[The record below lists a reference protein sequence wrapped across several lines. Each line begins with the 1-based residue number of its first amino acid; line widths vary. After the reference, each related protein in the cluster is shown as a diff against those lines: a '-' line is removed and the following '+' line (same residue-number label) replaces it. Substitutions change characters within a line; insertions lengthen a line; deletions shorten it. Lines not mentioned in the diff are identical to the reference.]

1 MAEGF
6 GKILKAGTRVL
17 FSLLGGV
24 AGYQVAQIILRQGWW
39 QGGSMSHII
48 AINLLFIG
56 ALSLIGFI
64 LSIYFVKG
72 LVFIGTFSERQLQS
86 TSWHDLVVSVIG
98 LIVGL
103 LVANLIALPFSGL
116 PAVGSYIAVLLNL
129 TLGYLGVRIFSRRR
143 DEILNMWS
151 SLGGLKGKLIFRGK
165 KGRQPSSQNQQED
178 LFLEETRETPP
189 KILDTSV
196 IIDGRILDIAKV
208 GFLEGPIVLP
218 RFVLTE
224 LQSVA
229 DSTDPSKRSRG
240 RRGFDVVS
248 ELQKLREIHVQV
260 LEITLKDLGLEAV
273 DEALIA
279 LAKQVGGKILTT
291 DYNLNMR
298 AQVEKVVVLNVNDL
312 ANSLKP
318 VLLPGESLFVEILR
332 EGKEPN
338 QGVGYLEDGTM
349 IVVEDGQRH
358 IGRKVEVFVT
368 SLLQTS
374 AGRMIFGRFVR
385 EAQR

>member
-6 GKILKAGTRVL
+6 GRIMKAGTRIL
-17 FSLLGGV
+17 FALLGGV
-24 AGYQVAQIILRQGWW
+24 AGYQMAQFALKQGWW
-39 QGGSMSHII
+39 PGISMSQVI
-48 AINLLFIG
+48 AVNLLSIG
-56 ALSLIGFI
+56 FLSLAGFI
-64 LSIYFVKG
+64 LTSYFVRG
-72 LVFIGTFSERQLQS
+72 LGLIGSFSERQLQT
-86 TSWHDLVVSVIG
+86 TSWHDISISVIG

-103 LVANLIALPFSGL
+103 LVANLIALPFSRL

-143 DEILNMWS
+143 DEILTVWS
-151 SLGGLKGKLIFRGK
+151 SLGGLKGKLVFRGK
-165 KGRQPSSQNQQED
+165 KSKHPQPQQP
-178 LFLEETRETPP
+178 EELYVEENRGTAP

-208 GFLEGPIVLP
+208 GFLDGPIALP

-229 DSTDPSKRSRG
+229 DSTDPIKRSRG

-248 ELQKLREIHVQV
+248 ELQKLKEIQVEV
-260 LEITLKDLGLEAV
+260 LEVTLKDLGLEAV
-273 DEALIA
+273 DEALLS
-279 LAKQVGGKILTT
+279 LAKQMGGKVLTT

-298 AQVEKVVVLNVNDL
+298 AQVEKVLILNVNDL
-312 ANSLKP
+312 SNSLKP
-318 VLLPGESLFVEILR
+318 VLLPGESLTVDILR

-349 IVVEDGQRH
+349 IVVEDGQRY
-358 IGRKVEVFVT
+358 IGRRVEVFVT

-374 AGRMIFGRFVR
+374 AGRMIFGRYVR
-385 EAQR
+385 EVSR

>member
-6 GKILKAGTRVL
+6 GRIMKAGTRIL
-17 FSLLGGV
+17 FALLGGV
-24 AGYQVAQIILRQGWW
+24 AGYQMAQFALKQGWW
-39 QGGSMSHII
+39 SGISMSHVI
-48 AINLLFIG
+48 AVNLLFIG
-56 ALSLIGFI
+56 FLSLAGFI
-64 LSIYFVKG
+64 LTSYFVRG
-72 LVFIGTFSERQLQS
+72 LGMIGSFSERQLQT
-86 TSWHDLVVSVIG
+86 TSWHDISISVIG

-103 LVANLIALPFSGL
+103 LVANLIALPFSRL

-143 DEILNMWS
+143 DEILTMWS

-165 KGRQPSSQNQQED
+165 KSKHPQPQQP
-178 LFLEETRETPP
+178 EELYVEENRGTAP

-208 GFLEGPIVLP
+208 GFLDGPIALP

-229 DSTDPSKRSRG
+229 DSTDPIKRSRG

-248 ELQKLREIHVQV
+248 ELQKLKEIQVEV
-260 LEITLKDLGLEAV
+260 LEVTLKDLGLEAV
-273 DEALIA
+273 DEALLS
-279 LAKQVGGKILTT
+279 LAKQLGGKVLTT

-298 AQVEKVVVLNVNDL
+298 AQVEKVLILNVNDL
-312 ANSLKP
+312 SNSLKP
-318 VLLPGESLFVEILR
+318 VLLPGESLTVDILR

-349 IVVEDGQRH
+349 IVIEDGQRY
-358 IGRKVEVFVT
+358 IGRRVEVFVT

-385 EAQR
+385 EVSR

>member
-6 GKILKAGTRVL
+6 GRILKAGTRIL

-24 AGYQVAQIILRQGWW
+24 AGYQVAQILLRQGWW
-39 QGGSMSHII
+39 KGVSMSHIV

-56 ALSLIGFI
+56 SLSLVGFI
-64 LSIYFVKG
+64 LSIYFVKA
-72 LVFIGTFSERQLQS
+72 LVFIGTFSERQLQA
-86 TSWHDLVVSVIG
+86 TSWHDLSVSVIG

-151 SLGGLKGKLIFRGK
+151 SLGGLKGKLVFRGK
-165 KGRQPSSQNQQED
+165 KGKQAQSQGQED
-178 LFLEETRETPP
+178 LFLEENRETPP

-196 IIDGRILDIAKV
+196 IIDGRILDIAKA

-229 DSTDPSKRSRG
+229 DSTDPIKRSRG

-248 ELQKLREIHVQV
+248 ELQKLKEVQVQV
-260 LEITLKDLGLEAV
+260 LEVTLKDLGLEAV
-273 DEALIA
+273 DEALLA
-279 LAKQVGGKILTT
+279 LAKQAGGKILTT

-312 ANSLKP
+312 SNSLKP
-318 VLLPGESLFVEILR
+318 VLLPGESLTVDILR

-358 IGRKVEVFVT
+358 IGRRVEVFVT

-385 EAQR
+385 EVQR

>member
-6 GKILKAGTRVL
+6 VRIMKAGTRIL
-17 FSLLGGV
+17 FALLGGV
-24 AGYQVAQIILRQGWW
+24 AGYQMAQFALKQGWW
-39 QGGSMSHII
+39 SGISMSHVITV
-48 AINLLFIG
+48 NLLFIG
-56 ALSLIGFI
+56 ILSLAGFI
-64 LSIYFVKG
+64 LTSYFVRG
-72 LVFIGTFSERQLQS
+72 LGMIGSFSERQLQT
-86 TSWHDLVVSVIG
+86 TSWHDISISVIG

-103 LVANLIALPFSGL
+103 LVANLIALPFSRL

-129 TLGYLGVRIFSRRR
+129 TLGYLSVRIFSRRR
-143 DEILNMWS
+143 DEILTMWS

-165 KGRQPSSQNQQED
+165 KSKHPQPQQP
-178 LFLEETRETPP
+178 EELYIEENRGTAP

-196 IIDGRILDIAKV
+196 IIDGRILDIARV
-208 GFLEGPIVLP
+208 GFLDGPIALP

-229 DSTDPSKRSRG
+229 DSTDPIKRSRG

-248 ELQKLREIHVQV
+248 ELQKLKEIQVEV
-260 LEITLKDLGLEAV
+260 LEVTLKDLGLEAV
-273 DEALIA
+273 DEALLS
-279 LAKQVGGKILTT
+279 LAKQLGGKVLTT

-298 AQVEKVVVLNVNDL
+298 AQVEKVLILNVNDL
-312 ANSLKP
+312 SNSLKP
-318 VLLPGESLFVEILR
+318 VLLPGESLAVDILR

-349 IVVEDGQRH
+349 IVIEDGQRY
-358 IGRKVEVFVT
+358 IGKRVEVFVT

-385 EAQR
+385 EVSR

>member
-6 GKILKAGTRVL
+6 VRIMKAGTRIL
-17 FSLLGGV
+17 FALLGGV
-24 AGYQVAQIILRQGWW
+24 AGYQMAQFALKQGWW
-39 QGGSMSHII
+39 SGISMSHVI
-48 AINLLFIG
+48 AVNLLFIG
-56 ALSLIGFI
+56 ILSLAGFI
-64 LSIYFVKG
+64 LTSYFVRG
-72 LVFIGTFSERQLQS
+72 LGMIGSFSERQLQT
-86 TSWHDLVVSVIG
+86 TSWHDISISVIG

-103 LVANLIALPFSGL
+103 LVANLIALPFSRL

-129 TLGYLGVRIFSRRR
+129 TLGYLSVRIFSRRR
-143 DEILNMWS
+143 DEILTMWS

-165 KGRQPSSQNQQED
+165 KSKHPQPQQP
-178 LFLEETRETPP
+178 EELYIEENRGTAP

-196 IIDGRILDIAKV
+196 IIDGRILDIARV
-208 GFLEGPIVLP
+208 GFLDGPIALP

-229 DSTDPSKRSRG
+229 DSTDPIKRSRG

-248 ELQKLREIHVQV
+248 ELQKLKEIQVEV
-260 LEITLKDLGLEAV
+260 LEVTLKDLGLEAV
-273 DEALIA
+273 DEALLS
-279 LAKQVGGKILTT
+279 LAKQLGGKVLTT

-298 AQVEKVVVLNVNDL
+298 AQVEKVLILNVNDL
-312 ANSLKP
+312 SNSLKP
-318 VLLPGESLFVEILR
+318 VLLPGESLAVDILR

-349 IVVEDGQRH
+349 IVIEDGQRY
-358 IGRKVEVFVT
+358 IGKRVEVFVT

-385 EAQR
+385 EVSR

>member
-6 GKILKAGTRVL
+6 GRILKAGTRIL

-24 AGYQVAQIILRQGWW
+24 AGYQVAQILLRQGWW
-39 QGGSMSHII
+39 KGVSMSHIV

-56 ALSLIGFI
+56 SLSLVGFI
-64 LSIYFVKG
+64 LSIYFVKA

-86 TSWHDLVVSVIG
+86 TSWHDLSVSVIG

-151 SLGGLKGKLIFRGK
+151 SLGGLKGKLVFRGK
-165 KGRQPSSQNQQED
+165 KGKQAQSQGQED
-178 LFLEETRETPP
+178 LFLEENRETPP

-196 IIDGRILDIAKV
+196 IIDGRILDIAKA

-229 DSTDPSKRSRG
+229 DSTDPIKRSRG

-248 ELQKLREIHVQV
+248 ELQKLKEVQVQV
-260 LEITLKDLGLEAV
+260 LEVTLKDLGLEAV
-273 DEALIA
+273 DEALLA
-279 LAKQVGGKILTT
+279 LAKQAGGKILTT

-312 ANSLKP
+312 SNSLKP
-318 VLLPGESLFVEILR
+318 VLLPGESLTVDILR

-358 IGRKVEVFVT
+358 IGRRVEVFVT

-385 EAQR
+385 EVQR

>member
-6 GKILKAGTRVL
+6 GRILKAGTRIL

-24 AGYQVAQIILRQGWW
+24 AGYQVAQILLRQGWW
-39 QGGSMSHII
+39 KGVSMSHIV

-56 ALSLIGFI
+56 SLSLVGFI
-64 LSIYFVKG
+64 LSIYFVKA
-72 LVFIGTFSERQLQS
+72 LVFIGTFSERQLQA
-86 TSWHDLVVSVIG
+86 TSLHDLSASVIG

-151 SLGGLKGKLIFRGK
+151 SLGGLKGKLVFRGK
-165 KGRQPSSQNQQED
+165 KGKQAQSQGQED
-178 LFLEETRETPP
+178 LFLEENRETPP

-196 IIDGRILDIAKV
+196 IIDGRILDIAKA

-229 DSTDPSKRSRG
+229 DSTDPIKRSRG

-248 ELQKLREIHVQV
+248 ELQKLKEVQVQV
-260 LEITLKDLGLEAV
+260 LEVTLKDLGLEAV
-273 DEALIA
+273 DEALLA
-279 LAKQVGGKILTT
+279 LAKQAGGKILTT

-312 ANSLKP
+312 SNSLKP
-318 VLLPGESLFVEILR
+318 VLLPGESLTVDILR

-358 IGRKVEVFVT
+358 IGRRVEVFVT

-385 EAQR
+385 EVQR

>member
-1 MAEGF
+1 MAEGI
-6 GKILKAGTRVL
+6 GRIMKAGTRIL
-17 FSLLGGV
+17 FALLGGV
-24 AGYQVAQIILRQGWW
+24 AGYQTAQFLLKQGWW
-39 QGGSMSHII
+39 PGQSMTHMISV
-48 AINLLFIG
+48 NLLFIG
-56 ALSLIGFI
+56 LFSLAGFI
-64 LSIYFVKG
+64 LTHYFIKG
-72 LVFIGTFSERQLQS
+72 LGLIGAFSEKQLQS
-86 TSWHDLVVSVIG
+86 TSWHDISISVLG

-103 LVANLIALPFSGL
+103 LVANLIALPFSRL

-143 DEILNMWS
+143 DEILNMWAT
-151 SLGGLKGKLIFRGK
+151 LGGLKGKLVFRGR
-165 KGRQPSSQNQQED
+165 KGKHPEQNHT
-178 LFLEETRETPP
+178 EEILVEEGRGSGI

-196 IIDGRILDIAKV
+196 IIDGRILDIARV
-208 GFLEGPIVLP
+208 GFLDGPVALP

-229 DSTDPSKRSRG
+229 DSTDPIKRSRG

-248 ELQKLREIHVQV
+248 ELQKLKETQVEV

-273 DEALIA
+273 DEALLA
-279 LAKQVGGKILTT
+279 LAKQMGGKVLTT

-298 AQVEKVVVLNVNDL
+298 AQVEKVQILNVNDL
-312 ANSLKP
+312 SNSLKP
-318 VLLPGESLFVEILR
+318 VLLPGESLTVDILR

-349 IVVEDGQRH
+349 IVVEDGQRF
-358 IGRKVEVFVT
+358 IGRRVEVFVT

-374 AGRMIFGRFVR
+374 AGRMIFGRLVR
-385 EAQR
+385 EVSR

>member
-6 GKILKAGTRVL
+6 GRIMKAGTRIL
-17 FSLLGGV
+17 FAMLGGV
-24 AGYQVAQIILRQGWW
+24 AGYQMAQFVLKQGWW
-39 QGGSMSHII
+39 PGVSMSHVI
-48 AINLLFIG
+48 AVNLIFIG
-56 ALSLIGFI
+56 FLSLAGFI
-64 LSIYFVKG
+64 LTSYFIRG
-72 LVFIGTFSERQLQS
+72 LGFIGSFSERQLQS
-86 TSWHDLVVSVIG
+86 TSWHDIAISVVG

-143 DEILNMWS
+143 DEILSMWS
-151 SLGGLKGKLIFRGK
+151 SLGGLKSKLVFRGK
-165 KGRQPSSQNQQED
+165 KGKHPQPQQA
-178 LFLEETRETPP
+178 EELYIEESRGTAP

-208 GFLEGPIVLP
+208 GFLDGPIALP

-229 DSTDPSKRSRG
+229 DSTDPIKRSRG

-248 ELQKLREIHVQV
+248 ELQKLKEIQVEV
-260 LEITLKDLGLEAV
+260 LEVTLKDLGLDAV
-273 DEALIA
+273 DEALLA
-279 LAKQVGGKILTT
+279 LAKQMGGKVLTT

-298 AQVEKVVVLNVNDL
+298 AQVEKVLILNVNDL
-312 ANSLKP
+312 SNSLKP
-318 VLLPGESLFVEILR
+318 VLLPGESLTVDILR

-349 IVVEDGQRH
+349 IVVEDGQRY
-358 IGRKVEVFVT
+358 IGHRVEVFVT

-385 EAQR
+385 EVSR

>member
-6 GKILKAGTRVL
+6 GRIMKAGTRIL
-17 FSLLGGV
+17 FALLGGV
-24 AGYQVAQIILRQGWW
+24 AGYQMAQFALKQGWW
-39 QGGSMSHII
+39 PGISMSHVI
-48 AINLLFIG
+48 AVSLLFIG
-56 ALSLIGFI
+56 FLSLAGFI
-64 LSIYFVKG
+64 LTSYFVRG
-72 LVFIGTFSERQLQS
+72 LGLIGSFSERQLQT
-86 TSWHDLVVSVIG
+86 TSWHDISISVIG

-103 LVANLIALPFSGL
+103 LVANLIALPFSRL

-143 DEILNMWS
+143 DEILTVWS

-165 KGRQPSSQNQQED
+165 KSKHTQPQQP
-178 LFLEETRETPP
+178 EELYVEENRGTAP

-208 GFLEGPIVLP
+208 GFLDGPIALP

-229 DSTDPSKRSRG
+229 DSTDPIKRSRG

-248 ELQKLREIHVQV
+248 ELQKLKEIQVEV
-260 LEITLKDLGLEAV
+260 LEVTLKDLGLEAV
-273 DEALIA
+273 DEALLS
-279 LAKQVGGKILTT
+279 LAKQLGGKVLTT

-298 AQVEKVVVLNVNDL
+298 AQVEKVLILNVNDL
-312 ANSLKP
+312 SNSLKP
-318 VLLPGESLFVEILR
+318 VLLPGESLTVDILR

-349 IVVEDGQRH
+349 IVVEDGQRY
-358 IGRKVEVFVT
+358 IGRRVEVFVT

-374 AGRMIFGRFVR
+374 AGRMIFGRYVR
-385 EAQR
+385 EVSR

>member
-1 MAEGF
+1 LRKQGF
-6 GKILKAGTRVL
+6 SPL

-24 AGYQVAQIILRQGWW
+24 AGYQVAQIVLRQGWW

-56 ALSLIGFI
+56 SLSLIGFI

-72 LVFIGTFSERQLQS
+72 LIFIGTFSERQLQS
-86 TSWHDLVVSVIG
+86 TSWHDLSVSVIG

-151 SLGGLKGKLIFRGK
+151 SLGGLKSKLVFRGK
-165 KGRQPSSQNQQED
+165 KGKQAPSQPQED
-178 LFLEETRETPP
+178 VFLEESRETAP

-196 IIDGRILDIAKV
+196 IIDGRILDIAKA
-208 GFLEGPIVLP
+208 GFLEGAIVLP

-229 DSTDPSKRSRG
+229 DSTDPIKRSRG

-248 ELQKLREIHVQV
+248 ELQKLKEIHVQV
-260 LEITLKDLGLEAV
+260 LEMTLKDLGLEAV

-279 LAKQVGGKILTT
+279 LAKQAGGKILTT

-312 ANSLKP
+312 SNSLKP
-318 VLLPGESLFVEILR
+318 VLLPGETLTVDILR

-358 IGRKVEVFVT
+358 IGRRVEVFVT

-385 EAQR
+385 EVQR